1 MSNIGENL
9 KIINNNIEL
18 ANSKRGADELQAKLI
33 AVSKTKPVDMLWEA
47 YNEGVR
53 DFGENKVQEI
63 MDKYDE
69 LPKDIRWHMIGHLQ
83 TNKVKYIIDKVYMIH
98 SVESVKLATEI
109 SKRACAAGIVMPIL
123 VEVNIGDED
132 SKFGLK
138 VDEVESFVREICS
151 LPGIKIS
158 GLMCVA
164 PYTEDAENNRVY
176 FKRLNNLLVDIT
188 TKNIDNVSMDILSM
202 GMSGDYMI
210 ALEEGATYVRVGT
223 ILFGERDYSIT
234 L

>member
-1 MSNIGENL
+1 MSSIGENI
-9 KIINNNIEL
+9 KYINENIEF
-18 ANSKRGADELQAKLI
+18 ANRNRKAGEKKAELI
-33 AVSKTKPVDMLWEA
+33 AVSKTKPVSMLWEA

-98 SVESVKLATEI
+98 SVESVKLANEI

-123 VEVNIGDED
+123 IEVNIGDED
-132 SKFGLK
+132 SKFGLHI
-138 VDEVESFVREICS
+138 DEVEDFINEIIA

-164 PYTEDAENNRVY
+164 PYTDNPENNRAY
-176 FKRLNNLLVDIT
+176 FKQLKNLLVDIT
-188 TKNIDNVSMDILSM
+188 TKNSDNISMDILSM
-202 GMSGDYMI
+202 GMSGDYI
-210 ALEEGATYVRVGT
+210 VALEEGATYVRVGT
-223 ILFGERDYSIT
+223 VLFGERDYSVS

>member
-1 MSNIGENL
+1 MSSISENIK
-9 KIINNNIEL
+9 KINDNIDSINK
-18 ANSKRGADELQAKLI
+18 KRNADESQAKLI
-33 AVSKTKPVDMLWEA
+33 AVSKTKPVSMLWVA
-47 YNEGVR
+47 YNAGAR

-109 SKRACAAGIVMPIL
+109 SKRACAAGIIMPIL
-123 VEVNIGDED
+123 IEVNIGDED
-132 SKFGLK
+132 SKFGLQ
-138 VDEVESFVREICS
+138 VNEVEDFVREIS
-151 LPGIKIS
+151 VLPGIKIS

-164 PYTEDAENNRVY
+164 PYTDEPENNRVY

-202 GMSGDYMI
+202 GMSGDYMV

-223 ILFGERDYSIT
+223 VLFGERDYSVS